1 MTIYALSTAHGVS
14 GLAVIRVSGHL
25 ALTAL
30 KTLTRKS
37 HFKANVMTRAGFH
50 EPQSGKLIDK
60 GLCVYFAKPK
70 SFTGEDVVEI
80 HVHGSQIVIDKILH
94 SLGTIQNVRM
104 AEPGEFSKQ
113 AFLNNKM
120 DLTAIEAMGDLI
132 NAQTEA
138 QLENA
143 LSQMGGKLSELYLSW
158 RKTLI
163 ELVAYLE
170 ANIDF
175 AEEDIPDDILNNIHS
190 KIDKLITEMNEHL
203 SQKNQGE
210 ILRDGYK
217 VVIVGEPNVGKSSL
231 LNLLAD
237 RDIAIVSDQAG
248 TTRDALECRLNI
260 AGFPVLITDTA
271 GLRESDNEI
280 EMKGIEITKK
290 KIQESQLVIEM
301 FDDPKKINS
310 NNTSLKV
317 LNKSDLHNGLNE
329 DDEVINISVIK
340 NEGIDKIINSIS
352 KNIQKN
358 YDRNQ
363 NAVPTKT
370 RYILG
375 IQNSINS
382 LEKSKNINPITHS
395 ELMVEELRYAINE
408 VGRITGHV
416 DVEDFLDVIFKDFC
430 IGK

>member
-1 MTIYALSTAHGVS
+1 
-14 GLAVIRVSGHL
+14 
-25 ALTAL
+25 
-30 KTLTRKS
+30 
-37 HFKANVMTRAGFH
+37 
-50 EPQSGKLIDK
+50 
-60 GLCVYFAKPK
+60 
-70 SFTGEDVVEI
+70 
-80 HVHGSQIVIDKILH
+80 
-94 SLGTIQNVRM
+94 
-104 AEPGEFSKQ
+104 
-113 AFLNNKM
+113 M

-260 AGFPVLITDTA
+260 AGFPELITDTA

-301 FDDPKKINS
+301 FDDPKKIHS

-329 DDEVINISVIK
+329 DHEVINISVIK

-352 KNIQKN
+352 ENIQKN

-363 NAVPTKT
+363 NAIPTKS
-370 RYILG
+370 RYVLG
-375 IQNSINS
+375 IQNSVNS

>member
-1 MTIYALSTAHGVS
+1 
-14 GLAVIRVSGHL
+14 
-25 ALTAL
+25 
-30 KTLTRKS
+30 
-37 HFKANVMTRAGFH
+37 
-50 EPQSGKLIDK
+50 
-60 GLCVYFAKPK
+60 
-70 SFTGEDVVEI
+70 
-80 HVHGSQIVIDKILH
+80 
-94 SLGTIQNVRM
+94 M

-175 AEEDIPDDILNNIHS
+175 AEEDIPNDILNNIHS
-190 KIDKLITEMNEHL
+190 KIDKLITEMNQHL

-271 GLRESDNEI
+271 GLRDSDNEI
-280 EMKGIEITKK
+280 EMKGMEITKK

-301 FDDPKKINS
+301 FDDPKKIHS

-329 DDEVINISVIK
+329 DHEVINISVIK

-352 KNIQKN
+352 ENIQKN
-358 YDRNQ
+358 YNRNQ
-363 NAVPTKT
+363 NAIPTKT
-370 RYILG
+370 RYVLG
-375 IQNSINS
+375 IQNSVNS

-408 VGRITGHV
+408 VVRITGHV

>member
-1 MTIYALSTAHGVS
+1 MSCICHG
-14 GLAVIRVSGHL
+14 
-25 ALTAL
+25 
-30 KTLTRKS
+30 
-37 HFKANVMTRAGFH
+37 
-50 EPQSGKLIDK
+50 
-60 GLCVYFAKPK
+60 
-70 SFTGEDVVEI
+70 
-80 HVHGSQIVIDKILH
+80 
-94 SLGTIQNVRM
+94 
-104 AEPGEFSKQ
+104 
-113 AFLNNKM
+113 
-120 DLTAIEAMGDLI
+120 
-132 NAQTEA
+132 
-138 QLENA
+138 EN
-143 LSQMGGKLSELYLSW
+143 S
-158 RKTLI
+158 I

-175 AEEDIPDDILNNIHS
+175 AEEDIPNDILNNIHS

-210 ILRDGYK
+210 ILRDGFK

-301 FDDPKKINS
+301 FDDPKKIHS

-329 DDEVINISVIK
+329 DHEVINISVIK

-352 KNIQKN
+352 ENIQKN
-358 YDRNQ
+358 YDRQ

-375 IQNSINS
+375 IQNSVNS

>member
-1 MTIYALSTAHGVS
+1 
-14 GLAVIRVSGHL
+14 
-25 ALTAL
+25 
-30 KTLTRKS
+30 
-37 HFKANVMTRAGFH
+37 
-50 EPQSGKLIDK
+50 
-60 GLCVYFAKPK
+60 
-70 SFTGEDVVEI
+70 
-80 HVHGSQIVIDKILH
+80 
-94 SLGTIQNVRM
+94 
-104 AEPGEFSKQ
+104 
-113 AFLNNKM
+113 M

-175 AEEDIPDDILNNIHS
+175 AEEDIPYDILNNIHS
-190 KIDKLITEMNEHL
+190 KIDKLIAEMNQHL

-301 FDDPKKINS
+301 FDDPKKIHS
-310 NNTSLKV
+310 NHTSLKV

-329 DDEVINISVIK
+329 DNEIINISVIR

-352 KNIQKN
+352 ENIQKN

-363 NAVPTKT
+363 NTIPTKA

-382 LEKSKNINPITHS
+382 LEKSKNINPIIHS